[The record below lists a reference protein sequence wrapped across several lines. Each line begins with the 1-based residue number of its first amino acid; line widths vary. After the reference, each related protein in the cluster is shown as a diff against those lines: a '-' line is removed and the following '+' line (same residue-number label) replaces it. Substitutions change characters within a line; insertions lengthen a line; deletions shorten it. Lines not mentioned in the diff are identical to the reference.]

1 MGEAQTARVIDWD
14 DHKTAA
20 PAPSDS
26 GPSFRRWLLDSVPPD
41 VAQSFAE
48 TQLAAI
54 EHAIEARSRRRPP
67 VDIRLSVPFI
77 WRRFFFVLLAGSER
91 RSPERLSRERVKHAF
106 WTVANVCTV
115 VFLTLFLI
123 PAVIGLVHMV
133 KSAL

>member
-1 MGEAQTARVIDWD
+1 M
-14 DHKTAA
+14 
-20 PAPSDS
+20 
-26 GPSFRRWLLDSVPPD
+26 
-41 VAQSFAE
+41 AQSFAE

-91 RSPERLSRERVKHAF
+91 RSPERLSRERVKHAI

-123 PAVIGLVHMV
+123 PAVIGMIHIV
-133 KSAL
+133 KLAL